1 MFVLDDPEPYILG
14 NEPVYR
20 EGEVVGRITSGF
32 FGHTVGRSVGMGYV
46 RVEPD
51 AEPIASGSYE
61 LEMSTERFP
70 ATRKPP
76 SALRSQ
82 RPPGTGLAAVV

>member
-20 EGEVVGRITSGF
+20 DGEVVGRITSGF

-46 RVEPD
+46 RVQPD
-51 AEPIASGSYE
+51 AGPIASGSYE

-70 ATRKPP
+70 ATA
-76 SALRSQ
+76 SL
-82 RPPGTGLAAVV
+82 RPPYDPKSLRVRR